1 MRAHE
6 GSVTLDGITWKRDS
20 WSAERGAD
28 LLGVVG
34 LATLR
39 YGLAFLLLAWG
50 AAKFTAAEAEAIRP
64 LVAHSPFLSWLY
76 SLLGVRGAS
85 ALLGVFEVVAALLI
99 VSRRWQPR
107 LSALG
112 SLLASGMFVV
122 TLSFLFTTPDV
133 FAPTSPWG
141 GFLMKDLILL
151 GAALFTGS
159 EALRRAGGRTA

>member
-1 MRAHE
+1 MRTLE
-6 GSVTLDGITWKRDS
+6 GTATLGGISWKRNS
-20 WSAERGAD
+20 LSAERGAD
-28 LLGVVG
+28 LLGAAG

-39 YGLAFLLLAWG
+39 YGLVFLLLAWG
-50 AAKFTAAEAEAIRP
+50 AAKFTAGEAEAIRP
-64 LVAHSPFLSWLY
+64 LISHSPFLSWLY
-76 SLLGVRGAS
+76 PLLGVRGAS
-85 ALLGVFEVVAALLI
+85 GLLGMFEVAAALLI

-112 SLLASGMFVV
+112 SLMASGMFVV

-151 GAALFTGS
+151 GAALFTAS
-159 EALRRAGGRTA
+159 ESLRRAGGGAA

>member
-1 MRAHE
+1 MRTHE
-6 GSVTLDGITWKRDS
+6 GTATLEGFSWKRSS
-20 WSAERGAD
+20 WSAERGGE

-64 LVAHSPFLSWLY
+64 LVAHSPFLAWLY
-76 SLLGVRGAS
+76 PLLGVRGAS
-85 ALLGVFEVVAALLI
+85 DLLGVFEVAAALLI

-107 LSALG
+107 ASAIG

-133 FAPTSPWG
+133 FAPSSPWG

-151 GAALFTGS
+151 GAALFTSS
-159 EALRRAGGRTA
+159 EALRRAGRRDA

>member
-1 MRAHE
+1 MRTH
-6 GSVTLDGITWKRDS
+6 DGIATLEGFRRERTS
-20 WSAERGAD
+20 WSAERAAD

-64 LVAHSPFLSWLY
+64 LVAHSPFLAWLY
-76 SLLGVRGAS
+76 PLLGVRGAS
-85 ALLGVFEVVAALLI
+85 DLLGAFEVVSALLI
-99 VSRRWQPR
+99 VSRHWQPR
-107 LSALG
+107 VAAVG

-133 FAPTSPWG
+133 FAPSSPWG

-151 GAALFTGS
+151 GAALFTSS
-159 EALRRAGGRTA
+159 EALRRAGGRDA